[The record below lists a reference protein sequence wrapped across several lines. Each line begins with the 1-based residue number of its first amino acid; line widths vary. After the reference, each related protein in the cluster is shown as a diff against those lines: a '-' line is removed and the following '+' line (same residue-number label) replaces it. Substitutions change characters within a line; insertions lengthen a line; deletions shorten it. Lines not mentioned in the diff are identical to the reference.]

1 MIFRCNE
8 FVMKAKDRNP
18 LPIFTIKKGLSMPK
32 LNESLMERSMRLSK
46 FIVWTLVVQTLLCLG
61 GLIGGVLP
69 WVNAL
74 FVAVLLVFSWICLG
88 FMYFKSK
95 FTLEQIGIENVQ
107 LVGAK
112 LTDEWRD
119 RVWTQRYMTM
129 FDWSRSCKKSGIE
142 F

>member
-1 MIFRCNE
+1 
-8 FVMKAKDRNP
+8 
-18 LPIFTIKKGLSMPK
+18 
-32 LNESLMERSMRLSK
+32 MRLSK